1 MKKFRIFTIASLFAA
16 SMMLTAVPESYAQR
30 RGERGERHEQSGGG
44 RRQNNGNE
52 HRKNNKDFGSRSD
65 QKHAYRPG
73 NNRPG
78 NGDHKRPN
86 QGVAP
91 NRPQRPDNGHKQP
104 QYRPGANGW
113 NSDMNRPGNRPE
125 NNRPETNRPDYNRP
139 GNNHPGNHRPP
150 YEGFRP
156 GNNHP
161 GGPAH
166 RPDYRPG
173 HRPGPGHG
181 PSTVRPGMG
190 MHRPPVAPPPPRP
203 YHPHRWHY
211 AGRPLPPPS
220 WRPMRPAILFSTVL
234 GMNFGLSINLS
245 LDYLY
250 NHGYTVD
257 GYSNNAVYLNDVSQ
271 LGMIWPYAQLYYN
284 DYGNL
289 AASEFI
295 YSSPYG
301 DRNRYGAAYNM
312 LVRAYG
318 PPVSVNNV
326 GGQLCA
332 QWWGADNQFITLR
345 FGLGASQGGPR
356 RYYTSLIF
364 GL

>member
-1 MKKFRIFTIASLFAA
+1 MTNEAMKKFRIFTIASLFAA

-65 QKHAYRPG
+65 QKQAYRPG
-73 NNRPG
+73 S
-78 NGDHKRPN
+78 GDRQRQN
-86 QGVAP
+86 QGMAFDKHQRSDRRAEGMKD
-91 NRPQRPDNGHKQP
+91 RPSGNHKQP

-113 NSDMNRPGNRPE
+113 NSNSDRPGNSKPG
-125 NNRPETNRPDYNRP
+125 NNRP
-139 GNNHPGNHRPP
+139 
-150 YEGFRP
+150 
-156 GNNHP
+156 
-161 GGPAH
+161 A
-166 RPDYRPG
+166 
-173 HRPGPGHG
+173 HG

-190 MHRPPVAPPPPRP
+190 IHRAPVASLPPRP

-211 AGRPLPPPS
+211 AGRPLPPSS

-257 GYSNNAVYLNDVSQ
+257 GYSNNAVYLNDVRQ
-271 LGMIWPYAQLYYN
+271 LGMTWPYAQLYYN

-295 YSSPYG
+295 YSSPDG
-301 DRNRYGAAYNM
+301 DPDRYSATYNM

-326 GGQLCA
+326 SGQLCA

-345 FGLGASQGGPR
+345 FGLGASQGGPS

>member
-1 MKKFRIFTIASLFAA
+1 MTNKAMKNFRILTIASLVAA
-16 SMMLTAVPESYAQR
+16 SMMLTAVPESYAQH

-44 RRQNNGNE
+44 RRQKADGERRNN
-52 HRKNNKDFGSRSD
+52 RSFGSRSD
-65 QKHAYRPG
+65 HSSGYRPG
-73 NNRPG
+73 AGDRQRPNHGVAPDKNQRPDRRPEGMKDHPGNGGWKHPGNNHKPSRPG
-78 NGDHKRPN
+78 NDHKP
-86 QGVAP
+86 
-91 NRPQRPDNGHKQP
+91 P

-113 NSDMNRPGNRPE
+113 NSVID
-125 NNRPETNRPDYNRP
+125 RP
-139 GNNHPGNHRPP
+139 GNNRPGNHRPP
-150 YEGFRP
+150 HDGYRP
-156 GNNHP
+156 D
-161 GGPAH
+161 H
-166 RPDYRPG
+166 RPN
-173 HRPGPGHG
+173 HRPGYPGHG

-220 WRPMRPAILFSTVL
+220 WRPVRPAVLFSTVL
-234 GMNFGLSINLS
+234 GLNFGLSINLS

-250 NHGYTVD
+250 DHGYTVD

-271 LGMIWPYAQLYYN
+271 LGMVWPYAQLYYN

-301 DRNRYGAAYNM
+301 DRNRYGATYNM